1 LEVREGDRVI
11 IHFRNPDFTV
21 IDQIAAQW
29 PSRFAALVLVALDP
43 LRTCGSVA
51 VGSSA

>member
-1 LEVREGDRVI
+1 LEVREGDRVT

-29 PSRFAALVLVALDP
+29 PSRFAASVALDP